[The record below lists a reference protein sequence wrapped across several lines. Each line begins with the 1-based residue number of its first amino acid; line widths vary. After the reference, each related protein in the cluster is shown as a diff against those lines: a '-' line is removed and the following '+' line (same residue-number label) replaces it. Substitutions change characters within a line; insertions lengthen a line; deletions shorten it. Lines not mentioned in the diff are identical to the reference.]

1 VVLRVRSIW
10 YVSQYQTDVAP
21 AKKD

>member
-10 YVSQYQTDVAP
+10 YVSQYHTDVAP
-21 AKKD
+21 AKED